1 MASISMTG
9 FGRGE
14 AESDGVRIE
23 VELASVNR
31 KQFDFS
37 FYAPQ
42 ELAVFEAFCRERVHA
57 RVTRGRVNAKFS
69 LMRTQDLAS
78 GWNVDAVRDRITQ
91 LRELAKILGVRD
103 DVTLRDILALPDFEG
118 LSVRRSDEAV
128 CRSVLEA
135 ALMAALDRLCEMR
148 MTEGAV
154 LATDLQARVE
164 RLRVHYEQISVYA
177 PEVPKRYQ
185 MLLHKRIAELGVAMS
200 VDEPALAREVAF
212 FAERCDVT
220 EELTRLNA
228 HFNHF
233 NALLKADTAHGR
245 QLDFLC
251 QEMNREVNTIG
262 SKAADSAITV
272 TVIEMK
278 SLIETIR
285 EQVQNLE

>member
-31 KQFDFS
+31 KQFDFFFS
-37 FYAPQ
+37 APQ
-42 ELAVFEAFCRERVHA
+42 ELAAFEAVCRDRVHA

-69 LMRTQDLAS
+69 VTLTPGLAG
-78 GWNVDAVRDRITQ
+78 GWHVDAVRDRVAQ
-91 LRELAKILGVRD
+91 LRKLAKTVGVTD
-103 DVTLRDILALPDFEG
+103 NVTLRDILALPDFEE
-118 LSVRRSDEAV
+118 LSTRKIDESV
-128 CRSVLEA
+128 CRSVLDV
-135 ALMAALDRLCEMR
+135 ALSMALGELCEMR
-148 MTEGAV
+148 QTEGDA
-154 LATDLQARVE
+154 LATDLGARIE
-164 RLRVHYEQISVYA
+164 RLRVLHEGITTLA

-185 MLLHKRIAELGVAMS
+185 TLLHKRIAELGVPMT

-220 EELTRLNA
+220 EELTRLDA

-233 NALLKADTAHGR
+233 DALLNADAANGR

-262 SKAADSAITV
+262 SKAADSAISA

-278 SLIETIR
+278 SLIETVR